1 MLPFRLT
8 PAFKDYLWGGT
19 KLKEEFHKQTALGRV
34 AESWELSAHP
44 DGDSII
50 ADGEY
55 SGTKFS
61 EFVKQFPEL
70 LGSRYSIHTKFPLL
84 VKLIDAKQP
93 LSIQVHPDDAYALC
107 NENGLGKTEMW
118 YILSAEP
125 GAFLYFGC
133 RKEISQEEMRHRLS
147 DGTVTEI
154 LEKMPVK
161 KGDVFFIPAGTIHA
175 IGAGILLAEIQQ
187 NSNTTYRVYDYG
199 RLGADGKPRALHLE
213 KALEVADLRP
223 ARADAPNA
231 AELEKTAGYSVRR
244 LARCDYFN
252 VEEVAL
258 DGSYT
263 RKMEDGSFVFIL
275 CTDGTAKIG
284 CNSAERTIFKGGNL
298 FIPCCYSEFTMSGR
312 GSFLFITL

>member
-1 MLPFRLT
+1 MLPFQLT
-8 PAFKDYLWGGT
+8 PAYKDYLWGGT
-19 KLKEEFHKQTALGRV
+19 KLKEEFHKQTDLERV

-44 DGDSII
+44 DGESII
-50 ADGEY
+50 AEGDY

-61 EFVKQFPEL
+61 EFVKQVPEL
-70 LGSRYSIHTKFPLL
+70 LGTRFSVHTKFPVL
-84 VKLIDAKQP
+84 VKLIDAQKP
-93 LSIQVHPDDAYALC
+93 LSIQVHPDDAYALR

-118 YILSAEP
+118 YMLSAIP

-133 RKEISQEEMRHRLS
+133 RQEISKEEMRRRLL

-154 LEKMPVK
+154 LQKMPVK

-187 NSNTTYRVYDYG
+187 NSNTTYRVYDYD

-213 KALEVADLRP
+213 KALEVAALRP
-223 ARADAPNA
+223 ASADAPNA
-231 AELEKTAGYSVRR
+231 AVLERTAGYSARR

-252 VEEVAL
+252 VEEVVL

-263 RKMEDGSFVFIL
+263 RKTNGDSFVFIL
-275 CTDGTAKIG
+275 CTDGEATLCCDSAARKI
-284 CNSAERTIFKGGNL
+284 FQGGNL
-298 FIPCCYSEFTMSGR
+298 FIPSCHSAFTMSGR
-312 GSFLFITL
+312 GSFLFTTL

>member
-1 MLPFRLT
+1 MLPFQLI
-8 PAFKDYLWGGT
+8 PVYKDYLWGGT
-19 KLKEEFHKQTALGRV
+19 KLKEEFHKQTDLERI

-44 DGDSII
+44 DGESII
-50 ADGEY
+50 ADGDY

-61 EFVKQFPEL
+61 EFVKQVPEFMGTRFSVHTNFPV
-70 LGSRYSIHTKFPLL
+70 L
-84 VKLIDAKQP
+84 VKLIDAQKP
-93 LSIQVHPDDAYALC
+93 LSIQVHPDDAYARR

-118 YILSAEP
+118 YILGAEP

-133 RKEISQEEMRHRLS
+133 RHIVSKEEMRCRLS

-154 LEKMPVK
+154 LQKMPVK

-199 RLGADGKPRALHLE
+199 RLDVNGKPRALHLE

-223 ARADAPNA
+223 ASADAPNA
-231 AELEKTAGYSVRR
+231 AVLERTAGYSVRR

-252 VEEVAL
+252 VEKVEL
-258 DGSYT
+258 DGSYI
-263 RKMEDGSFVFIL
+263 REMDGGSFVFIL
-275 CTDGTAKIG
+275 CTDGDAKICYNG
-284 CNSAERTIFKGGNL
+284 AERTIFKGGNL
-298 FIPCCYSEFTMSGR
+298 FIPSCLSEVTLSGQ
-312 GSFLFITL
+312 GSFLFTTL